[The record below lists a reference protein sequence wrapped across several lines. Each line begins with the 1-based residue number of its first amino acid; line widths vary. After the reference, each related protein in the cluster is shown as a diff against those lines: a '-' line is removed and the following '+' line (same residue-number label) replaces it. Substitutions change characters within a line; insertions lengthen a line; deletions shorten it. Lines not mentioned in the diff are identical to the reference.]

1 MKKVLILFLF
11 LLFITSSSKAQIYS
25 DFTLENLDGEEVTL
39 SELLENGPVM
49 ISFWALWC
57 VPCKEE
63 MKKMNPIY
71 NKYKDQGFEY
81 LAINQDNQKS
91 IAKVKSYISANDYDF
106 TVLLDT
112 DMKVFEAYGSS
123 DLGIPYSLLINSDKE
138 IVATHLG
145 YVTGD
150 EVKIEEEIIEV
161 LESQNDKNDQED
173 SDDQED
179 TDDKKDTDDKING
192 TDN

>member
-1 MKKVLILFLF
+1 MRKVLILFLF

-91 IAKVKSYISANDYDF
+91 IAKVKSYVSANDYDF

-123 DLGIPYSLLINSDKE
+123 DLGIPYSLLINTDKE
-138 IVATHLG
+138 IVAKHLG

-150 EVKIEEEIIEV
+150 EVKIEEEIMEV
-161 LESQNDKNDQED
+161 LESQNDK
-173 SDDQED
+173 
-179 TDDKKDTDDKING
+179 KDN
-192 TDN
+192 